1 MERKQPNYKLIYSDI
16 ISIKCPG
23 KKEEC
28 RPILNKEVI
37 SILDVIKLN
46 LIIFGIKDKETQ
58 IFNQKHRSYD
68 ENTIIEILDYQVKNN
83 LNNTQLANH
92 FKLSRNTV
100 TKWKKHF
107 KNRHLHSV
115 KTS

>member
-1 MERKQPNYKLIYSDI
+1 MERKQPNYKLIYNDI
-16 ISIKCPG
+16 ITIKCPG
-23 KKEEC
+23 KKDQC
-28 RPILNKEVI
+28 NPILNKEVI

-46 LIIFGIKDKETQ
+46 LIIFGLNDKETQ

-68 ENTIIEILDYQVKNN
+68 ESTILEILDYQFKNK

-100 TKWKKHF
+100 AKWKKHF

-115 KTS
+115 KID